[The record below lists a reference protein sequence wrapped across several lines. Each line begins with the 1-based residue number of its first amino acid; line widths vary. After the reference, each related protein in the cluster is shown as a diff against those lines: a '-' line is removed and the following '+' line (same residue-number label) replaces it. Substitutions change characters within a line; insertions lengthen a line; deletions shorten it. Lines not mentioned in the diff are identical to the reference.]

1 MDTGY
6 LFGKKVAVAVS
17 GGVDSVVLLDNL
29 VKNAKKDEIDL
40 CVINVDHN
48 IRAES
53 ASDSLFVKNLATK
66 YGLEF
71 FGFSVNALEYA
82 EQHKLSE

>member
-29 VKNAKKDEIDL
+29 VKNAKKDEIEL

-53 ASDSLFVKNLATK
+53 ASDSIFVKNLAK
-66 YGLEF
+66 NM
-71 FGFSVNALEYA
+71 V
-82 EQHKLSE
+82 LSFLVLV